1 MYFALGVPACIL
13 GARVQDVYGPSS
25 VAMHQ
30 PGPEGFGFYST
41 FYSKFVYSAMECSLR
56 LDQSIDRNGVE
67 PIHPDEFLFS
77 SWPLSLVDAG
87 AKYLIEYRNA
97 F

>member
-1 MYFALGVPACIL
+1 MYMGRHQLLCISL
-13 GARVQDVYGPSS
+13 DLRDS
-25 VAMHQ
+25 V
-30 PGPEGFGFYST
+30 ST
-41 FYSKFVYSAMECSLR
+41 VLSTLIFVYSAMECSLR